1 MWSSLTSAVT
11 AMVGKVLSFLPDSPF
26 LVLQNMSNTDM
37 YKWIKWVNWFIPI
50 SSFISILEA
59 WLVGIGLYYLYQIV
73 LRWLKAI
80 E

>member
-26 LVLQNMSNTDM
+26 LVLQNMSNSEI
-37 YKWIKWVNWFIPI
+37 YQWIKWLNWFIPI
-50 SSFISILEA
+50 NTFVSIMEA
-59 WLVGIGLYYLYQIV
+59 WLVGIGLYYIYQIV

>member
-26 LVLQNMSNTDM
+26 LVLQNMSNSDM
-37 YKWIKWVNWFIPI
+37 YQWIKWLNWFIPI
-50 SSFISILEA
+50 NTFVSIMEA
-59 WLVGIGLYYLYQIV
+59 WLVGIGLYYIYQIV

>member
-26 LVLQNMSNTDM
+26 LVLQNMSNSNM
-37 YKWIKWVNWFIPI
+37 YQWIKWLNWFIPI
-50 SSFISILEA
+50 NTFVSIMEA
-59 WLVGIGLYYLYQIV
+59 WLVGIGLYYIYQIV